1 MHTDW
6 CLCLIMS
13 IGCKGLAVCKVAVA
27 AVDSR
32 SSNSRWRAHRS
43 PSGLSATP
51 PSATGIKGTADIS
64 GMASVITRSPAGQ
77 EDALWG
83 SPEPKQTESECLLPF
98 GSTGRNRPDADL
110 HALPSKQSVS
120 PWALDLVSMCC
131 LATQTAWSSGHGP
144 SQSVAYPAVCA
155 PDPAA
160 WRT

>member
-98 GSTGRNRPDADL
+98 GSTGRNRPIGAGGGFRDGRPL
-110 HALPSKQSVS
+110 YLES
-120 PWALDLVSMCC
+120 
-131 LATQTAWSSGHGP
+131 
-144 SQSVAYPAVCA
+144 
-155 PDPAA
+155 
-160 WRT
+160 